1 MKIIPLS
8 VIADTL
14 LARAARPFRC
24 NLSSNQNLKEGKG
37 RQARALASLFLSAPL
52 LCAVVSVYGES
63 TSADAEISELKAR
76 IERLE
81 EEKQKAEAGSAAEL
95 PEWLKSI
102 EIHGFL
108 STAYTWNF
116 NDPASDT
123 NQLRVFDF
131 RHNSFRVD
139 DFQFSLLRRAKDPGS
154 VGFRFDLDVGSNI
167 PDVIQSSGLFD
178 DPEGEDIDVRQAFV
192 SYNAPIGNG
201 LTIDAGKYITHIG
214 LEVIEGWE
222 NFNDNYSRS
231 FNFGLAIPFT
241 HTGVR
246 VSYPV
251 TEQLSLMATVANG
264 WDQVDDVNDA
274 KAFGGQIGYFPM
286 EGVSLYFNYLGSPEQ
301 DDDVPGNDE
310 DNWRHLF
317 GLVWVTKPLAAL
329 PDLTFSGGFDY
340 VIEEDACLGLVDT
353 DGDGV
358 EDNCQVSLGAIRG
371 DAEWYAVEAILR
383 YDFTPWFYVA
393 LRGEWFRDDDG
404 VRTGTAQDLYAVTFT
419 PTFKVTDNV
428 VVRPEVRADFS
439 EENVFE
445 DDDGAFTEDTQ
456 VTGAVNAIFYF

>member
-1 MKIIPLS
+1 MKIIPLP
-8 VIADTL
+8 VIVDTL

-24 NLSSNQNLKEGKG
+24 NLSSNQNLKGGKD
-37 RQARALASLFLSAPL
+37 RQARPLASLFLSAPL
-52 LCAVVSVYGES
+52 LCAVVSAYGES

-81 EEKQKAEAGSAAEL
+81 EEKAEAGSAAEL

-131 RHNSFRVD
+131 RHNSFRID

-231 FNFGLAIPFT
+231 FNFGFVIPFT

-251 TEQLSLMATVANG
+251 TEQLSLMAMVANG

-286 EGVSLYFNYLGSPEQ
+286 EGVSLYFNYIGSPEQ

-340 VIEEDACLGLVDT
+340 VMEEDVLLNGNRDDV
-353 DGDGV
+353 
-358 EDNCQVSLGAIRG
+358 
-371 DAEWYAVEAILR
+371 EWYAVEAILR

-404 VRTGTAQDLYAVTFT
+404 VRTPTGIDQNLYAVTFT

-428 VVRPEVRADFS
+428 VIRPEIRADFS
-439 EENVFE
+439 DEDVFE
-445 DDDGAFTEDTQ
+445 DDNGDFNKDTQ

>member
-1 MKIIPLS
+1 MKIIPLP

-24 NLSSNQNLKEGKG
+24 NLSSNQNLKEGKD
-37 RQARALASLFLSAPL
+37 RQAQPLASLFLSAPL
-52 LCAVVSVYGES
+52 LCAVVSAYGES
-63 TSADAEISELKAR
+63 TSTDAEISELKAR
-76 IERLE
+76 IASLE
-81 EEKQKAEAGSAAEL
+81 EEKAEAGSAAEL

-251 TEQLSLMATVANG
+251 TEQLSLMAMVANG

-286 EGVSLYFNYLGSPEQ
+286 EGVSLYFNYIGSPEQ
-301 DDDVPGNDE
+301 NDDVPGNDE

-317 GLVWVTKPLAAL
+317 ELVWVTKPLAAL
-329 PDLTFSGGFDY
+329 PDLTFSGGFNY
-340 VIEEDACLGLVDT
+340 AMEEDVCLGLIDT

-358 EDNCQVSLGAIRG
+358 EDNCQVSLGAVRG

-404 VRTGTAQDLYAVTFT
+404 VRTDTAQDLYAVTFT

-428 VVRPEVRADFS
+428 VIRPEVRADFS

-445 DDDGAFTEDTQ
+445 DDDGVLNEDTQ

>member
-1 MKIIPLS
+1 MKVIPLPM
-8 VIADTL
+8 IADTL

-24 NLSSNQNLKEGKG
+24 SSNQNLKNGK
-37 RQARALASLFLSAPL
+37 LAGLFLSAPFF
-52 LCAVVSVYGES
+52 LCAVVPAYGES
-63 TSADAEISELKAR
+63 TSTDAEISELKAR

-131 RHNSFRVD
+131 RHNSFRID

-154 VGFRFDLDVGSNI
+154 AGFRFDLDVGSNI

-178 DPEGEDIDVRQAFV
+178 DPEGEDIDLRQAFV

-251 TEQLSLMATVANG
+251 TEQLSLMAMVANG

-274 KAFGGQIGYFPM
+274 KAFGGQIGYFPRK
-286 EGVSLYFNYLGSPEQ
+286 GVSLYFNYIGSPEQ
-301 DDDVPGNDE
+301 NDDVPGNDE

-317 GLVWVTKPLAAL
+317 ELVWVTKPLAAL
-329 PDLTFSGGFDY
+329 PDLTFSGGFNY
-340 VIEEDACLGLVDT
+340 AMEEDVCLGLIDT

-358 EDNCQVSLGAIRG
+358 RDNCQVSLGAVRE

-404 VRTGTAQDLYAVTFT
+404 VRTPTGIDQNLYAVTFT

-428 VVRPEVRADFS
+428 VIRPEIRADFS
-439 EENVFE
+439 DEDVFE
-445 DDDGAFTEDTQ
+445 DDDGALNEDTQ